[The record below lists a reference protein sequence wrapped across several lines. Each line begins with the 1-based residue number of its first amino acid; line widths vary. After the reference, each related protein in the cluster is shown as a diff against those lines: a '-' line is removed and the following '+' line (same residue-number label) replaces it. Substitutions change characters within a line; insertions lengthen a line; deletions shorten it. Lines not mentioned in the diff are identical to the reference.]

1 MQEQL
6 EKLLA
11 RYWPDAEEI
20 AVEGFAVLAGG
31 YSQETYRFD
40 ARVVRGGQ
48 RSSYPMILRKD
59 PPLAANILPTS
70 REAEHRLLCALRE
83 ITSIPVSDS
92 YCVEP
97 EGGLFGEGAMVIE
110 RVPGSGEPSALFN
123 GGLNAAQ
130 AESVATQLCEIMAE
144 LHLTGAKLLNPD
156 GLFDDP
162 REIGLDVS
170 NWDSY
175 MDGMLQYYV
184 SNYSRLAFDPL
195 PVYYDAFLWMR
206 RNKPRPL
213 PLVLV
218 HGDFN
223 PANFLYDNGKVTALI
238 DWENA
243 HIGDPREDIGWLKHM
258 DVLSATDLFG
268 AVKADGGFLGHY
280 NKLTGFNVTPE
291 EVEFFRVFTSGNIGT
306 PVVSAL
312 KRRLDKEFEEIVQLY
327 LFQPVVASLAA
338 LPQLLNYPMFAN
350 ASTEQAQEA

>member
-6 EKLLA
+6 QEFLA
-11 RYWPDAEEI
+11 RQWPDADEI
-20 AVEGFAVLAGG
+20 RVDGLAVIAGG

-40 ARVVRGGQ
+40 AHVVRGGQ
-48 RSSYPMILRKD
+48 RTTYPLILRKD

-70 REAEHRLLCALRE
+70 RDAEHALLCTLRE
-83 ITSIPVSDS
+83 CTKIPVATS
-92 YCVEP
+92 YCTEP
-97 EGGLFGEGAMVIE
+97 EGGCFGEAAMVIE

-123 GGLNAAQ
+123 GGPNAGQ
-130 AESVATQLCEIMAE
+130 AESIATQLCEMIAE
-144 LHLTGAKLLNPD
+144 LHLTGAEVLNPD

-162 REIGLDVS
+162 RGIGLDVS
-170 NWDSY
+170 TWDSY
-175 MDGMLQYYV
+175 MDGMLDYYV
-184 SNYSRLAFDPL
+184 NGYRGLEFSPM

-206 RNKPRPL
+206 RNKPRPA

-223 PANFLYDNGKVTALI
+223 PANFIYENGKVTALI

-243 HIGDPREDIGWLKHM
+243 HIGDPREDLGWLKHM
-258 DVLSATDLFG
+258 DMLSATDIFG
-268 AVKADGGFLGHY
+268 SVKADGGFLGHY

-312 KRRLDKEFEEIVQLY
+312 KRRLDKEFDEIIQLY
-327 LFQPVVASLAA
+327 IFQPVVASLAS
-338 LPQLLNYPMFAN
+338 LPQLLNYPMFA
-350 ASTEQAQEA
+350 AAQQAQEA